1 MVLQQSYTYTCY
13 TINHLVIERRAV
25 SLPVTLTADGFSSCP
40 AISLILTQWRSLR
53 PGLHRAE
60 SRGRCCLNSSTRTF
74 ICTHK
79 HAHTN
84 SNKTKY
90 VCAVHRATVPSWPCR
105 GDWPPPQS
113 ASPVCRA
120 PSRWL
125 PRRSPPHQGPRWTR
139 GRTSTPWR
147 RREVKKGNPKQSHCS
162 VPTSSS
168 QGEEKYVG

>member
-90 VCAVHRATVPSWPCR
+90 VLYTGQLYLLGHAEGIGLLPKVLLQFVELSPDGSHVVLHHIRVHGGQGAVH
-105 GDWPPPQS
+105 
-113 ASPVCRA
+113 
-120 PSRWL
+120 
-125 PRRSPPHQGPRWTR
+125 PRPGGG
-139 GRTSTPWR
+139 GR
-147 RREVKKGNPKQSHCS
+147 
-162 VPTSSS
+162 
-168 QGEEKYVG
+168 